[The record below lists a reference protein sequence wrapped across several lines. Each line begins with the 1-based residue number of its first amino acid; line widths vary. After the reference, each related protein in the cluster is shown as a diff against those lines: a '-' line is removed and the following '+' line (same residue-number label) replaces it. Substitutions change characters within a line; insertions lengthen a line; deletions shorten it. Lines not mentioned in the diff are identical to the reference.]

1 MDQKNAKALI
11 DKYLVGECT
20 PEEQAQ
26 VETWYNQLA
35 ARQKDLPELPDYDVR
50 NAQITA
56 GLPPD
61 PDAQPKVI
69 RLWPR
74 VAAAASILV
83 FLGLGFYFYQQNKH
97 QPQPAALMAKNDIKP
112 GSNKAVLTLANG
124 QRIILTGAKNGQLA
138 AQGNTA
144 INKTADGQVAY
155 DAQFGK
161 DNATPKLAYNTIT
174 TPRGGQ
180 YQVMLPDGSHVWLN
194 AASSIT
200 FPTAFKGKDR
210 AVAITGEVYFEVAH
224 NKAMPFRVRSNGLTV
239 EVLGTHFNINAY
251 NDEPSM
257 KTTLLEGSVR
267 VTKGSRMAVI
277 KPGEQA
283 TIADAG
289 NIMVKNVDTEE
300 VVAWKNGLFQFKN
313 TDLPIVMR
321 QLSRWYDV
329 QVEYEGKMPQTVF
342 NGKLHRNVNAS
353 QVLDILKYFNVN
365 FRIEG
370 SGSQKKI
377 IVTP

>member
-1 MDQKNAKALI
+1 MDQKIAKALI
-11 DKYLVGECT
+11 DKYLAGECT
-20 PEEQAQ
+20 SEEQAQ
-26 VETWYNQLA
+26 VEIWYNQLA
-35 ARQKDLPELPDYDVR
+35 ARQKDLLELPDYEVR
-50 NAQITA
+50 NAQIMA

-61 PDAQPKVI
+61 PDVQPKVI

-74 VAAAASILV
+74 IAAAASILL

-97 QPQPAALMAKNDIKP
+97 QPSALMAKNDIKP

-124 QRIILTGAKNGQLA
+124 QRIILTGAKNGHLA

-144 INKTADGQVAY
+144 INKTADGQIAY
-155 DAQFGK
+155 DAKAGK
-161 DNATPKLAYNTIT
+161 DNAAPKLAYNTIT

-180 YQVMLPDGSHVWLN
+180 YQVVLPDGSHVWLN

-210 AVAITGEVYFEVAH
+210 EVAITGEAYFEVAH
-224 NKAMPFRVRSNGLTV
+224 NKAKPFRVSSNGQTV

-251 NDEPSM
+251 NDEPVM

-267 VTKGSRMAVI
+267 ITKGSREALL

-289 NIMVKNVDTEE
+289 NISVKAVDTED
-300 VVAWKNGLFQFKN
+300 VVAWKDGLFQFKN

-370 SGSQKKI
+370 SGNQKKI